1 MASFL
6 AALALLPAC
15 AGGPTP
21 APSIES
27 SPELTPSG
35 PTATSPEAGDA
46 EVLASEDPS
55 IDPPEEDAPD
65 RTRVTLVDAGDEPHR
80 ELRYDFGDATVD
92 VPVAATLTTTY
103 GVSGRDEAGDALP
116 DRAPTTIAAPTEV
129 TVVDVDDEGAAT
141 VTFEYGGGEVTES
154 GGLEGA
160 ELTAVEEALATLAD
174 VEATYQV
181 DDRGFVTLLDAEGP
195 DDGEDATDV
204 TALARRVPAFV
215 QPLPADPVGIG
226 ARWTV
231 TTTVELGG
239 LPVVHTVT
247 VELLDRDGDLLELLF
262 TVDDAVPLE
271 RPDPDSATD
280 DRARTISSLSLD
292 GGGNVT
298 TRLDRPVPVG
308 AAKGLTAD
316 LVLELLRDGERT
328 RIDRTILSDASL
340 ETDG

>member
-1 MASFL
+1 MASFV

-27 SPELTPSG
+27 SPERTPSDQ
-35 PTATSPEAGDA
+35 TATSPGTDDA
-46 EVLASEDPS
+46 EELASEDPS
-55 IDPPEEDAPD
+55 IDPPTEETPG
-65 RTRVTLVDAGDEPHR
+65 RTTVTLLDAGDEPHR
-80 ELRYDFGDATVD
+80 ELRYDFERTKLD

-103 GVSGRDEAGDALP
+103 GVSGRDADGDAIP
-116 DRAPTTIAAPTEV
+116 ERAPTTIAAPTEV

-141 VTFEYGGGEVTES
+141 VAFEYGSGEVTES

-160 ELTAVEEALATLAD
+160 ELAAVEEALATLAE

-195 DDGEDATDV
+195 DGGEAATDV
-204 TALARRVPAFV
+204 TALAQRVPAFV

-239 LPVVHTVT
+239 LPLVHTVT

-262 TVDDAVPLE
+262 TVDDAAPLE
-271 RPDPDSATD
+271 RSEPDGEAD

-298 TRLDRPVPVG
+298 TRLDRPVPIG